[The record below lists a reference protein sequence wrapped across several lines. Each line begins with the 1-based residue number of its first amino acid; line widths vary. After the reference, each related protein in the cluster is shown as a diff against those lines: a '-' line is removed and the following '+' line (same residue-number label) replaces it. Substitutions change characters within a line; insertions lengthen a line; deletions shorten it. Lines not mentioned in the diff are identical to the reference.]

1 MVRIALAIGATL
13 LIMYVVAFGVYGG
26 VAAVTGLEPP
36 QDGSPAQF
44 LFSVLVV
51 KLGLAVGFVLL
62 FAVAR
67 HVWQGRWPLY
77 GLIWWVLFAV
87 SEIGQAIGPQY
98 SWLEAGAGILA
109 EAIYCPVAAW
119 VTAKLLGAQRAAR
132 VAV

>member
-13 LIMYVVAFGVYGG
+13 LITYLVAFVVYGG

-44 LFSVLVV
+44 LLSVLVV

-62 FAVAR
+62 FALAR
-67 HVWQGRWPLY
+67 EVWRVRWLLY
-77 GLIWWVLFAV
+77 GFIWWVLFAV

-109 EAIYCPVAAW
+109 EAIYCPLAAW
-119 VTAKLLGAQRAAR
+119 VTAKLLDAQRRVR

>member
-1 MVRIALAIGATL
+1 MRIVLAIGSTL
-13 LIMYVVAFGVYGG
+13 LITYVVAFVVYGG

-36 QDGSPAQF
+36 QDGSPLQF
-44 LFSVLVV
+44 LLSVFVV

-62 FAVAR
+62 FAFAR
-67 HVWQGRWPLY
+67 EFWHDRWLVY

-109 EAIYCPVAAW
+109 EAVYCPLAAW
-119 VTAKLLGAQRAAR
+119 VTARLVGARRGVR
-132 VAV
+132 VAA